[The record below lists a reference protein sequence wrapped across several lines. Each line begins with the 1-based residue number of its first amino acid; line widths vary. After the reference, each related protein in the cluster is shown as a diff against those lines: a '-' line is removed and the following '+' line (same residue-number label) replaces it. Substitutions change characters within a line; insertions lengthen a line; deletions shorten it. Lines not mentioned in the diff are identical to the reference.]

1 MIAYDNRRSFYR
13 MMVNSPCELAL
24 LDDPAQRTMQ
34 AICKDISAK
43 GMSLEIE
50 QPTMDIG
57 TLLDVSIESNSDQIP
72 SFIAK
77 AKVLRCTAETE
88 NSCLLGVEIIEI
100 K

>member
-1 MIAYDNRRSFYR
+1 MLGYDDKRNFYR

-24 LDDPAQRTMQ
+24 LDDPAQRSIL
-34 AICKDISAK
+34 AICKDISAT

-50 QPTMDIG
+50 QPAMEVG

-72 SFIAK
+72 SLSAK
-77 AKVLRCTAETE
+77 AKVIRCTSETE
-88 NSCLLGVEIIEI
+88 NTCLLGVEISEM